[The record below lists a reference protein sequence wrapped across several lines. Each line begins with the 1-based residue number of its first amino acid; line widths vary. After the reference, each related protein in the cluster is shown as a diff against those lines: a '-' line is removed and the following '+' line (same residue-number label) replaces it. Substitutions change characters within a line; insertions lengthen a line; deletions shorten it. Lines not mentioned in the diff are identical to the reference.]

1 MSDGI
6 ASRVGERETP
16 VASSAGAE
24 RTMVGAWLTT
34 DGTKPGTQT
43 GPLTALPVRAPTE
56 SATEVPT
63 PSLRPQR
70 ATRPVP
76 EVSSTSLVAW
86 IWASE
91 RATFQTRASSRT
103 PAK

>member
-16 VASSAGAE
+16 VASSAGAL

-34 DGTKPGTQT
+34 GGTKPGTQT
-43 GPLTALPVRAPTE
+43 GPLVRVPVKLPTE
-56 SATEVPT
+56 LAAEVPT
-63 PSLRPQR
+63 PSFRPQR

-76 EVSSTSLVAW
+76 EVISTSLVAW
-86 IWASE
+86 IAVWSW
-91 RATFQTRASSRT
+91 ATFQTRASSRT